1 MMKLLMGLLIVI
13 FGIFFSSCGPASPQ
27 MTGTP
32 TPTTIVVIA
41 TVTASP
47 TRRPSATPTP
57 SMWAEP
63 FRNHIELKDFTG
75 LWSPTSN
82 EVVGIDTTAGAG
94 DFENSRDALI
104 LASAP
109 TFHETR
115 LVNDTSE
122 DTTIGFPIWS
132 MDGKKIFY
140 GIYNQPES
148 WMNRGTLWS
157 ITRDGSNAL
166 SYGGGLGGFQGWM
179 DDHTLIHSSYE
190 GGGTSFVAGF
200 DILKNDYVIGDGI
213 TGGLEAMNANYM
225 AIATCLP
232 VCYVCVLPRVTNIHR
247 PPDRY
252 NCDTE
257 PAMQIGNTRP
267 FPHSEV
273 YAKVSSEDYP
283 YIETIF
289 QDWQTGSNN
298 MLVLGQGKIENKFT
312 SRLLLWNADTNK
324 VTSLAPGGLFG
335 KFSPNGK
342 MLAYITSGPSNQYPE
357 KNAQNIP
364 LDFVTFDDKQYL
376 QVMNMNTRQIMIRVP
391 IKTYRREDYSSS
403 SGFDFTKPD
412 ELSFSPD
419 NRYLSFVTGGY
430 VMKDARFPT
439 EITLADT
446 DKVYLNILDLQ
457 AVELVQSLLLESYD
471 EYTYPNVLWALT
483 NQNFVYQDG
492 RENWHLFQ
500 LSNKAVLPITQAKG
514 DHLIN
519 PAWSYDGSYLSF
531 ESRYESIN
539 KHITTYI
546 LTMNN

>member
-1 MMKLLMGLLIVI
+1 MKLLMGLLIVV
-13 FGIFFSSCGPASPQ
+13 FGIFLSSCGPASPQ

-41 TVTASP
+41 TVPASP

-75 LWSPTSN
+75 LWSPASN
-82 EVVGIDTTAGAG
+82 EVVSIDTTAGAG

-132 MDGKKIFY
+132 VDGKKIFY

-166 SYGGGLGGFQGWM
+166 SYGGGLGGIQGWM
-179 DDHTLIHSSYE
+179 DDHILIHSSYE

-200 DILKNDYVIGDGI
+200 DVLKNEDVVGEVI

-232 VCYVCVLPRVTNIHR
+232 VCYVCVLPKVTNIQK

-252 NCDTE
+252 NCSVE
-257 PAMQIGNTRP
+257 PLMGIGDTRP

-273 YAKVSSEDYP
+273 YAKVGSEDYP

-342 MLAYITSGPSNQYPE
+342 MLAYITSGPSSQYPE

-364 LDFVTFDDKQYL
+364 LDLVTFDDEQYL
-376 QVMNMNTRQIMIRVP
+376 QVMNVNTRQIMIRVP
-391 IKTYRREDYSSS
+391 IKAHRREDYSSS
-403 SGFDFTKPD
+403 SAFDFTKPD

-419 NRYLSFVTGGY
+419 SRYLSFVTNGS
-430 VMKDARFPT
+430 VALKDTHFPS
-439 EITLADT
+439 EITIADT
-446 DKVYLNILDLQ
+446 SNIYLNILDLQ
-457 AVELVQSLLLESYD
+457 DGTLVQALPLDGYG
-471 EYTYPNVLWALT
+471 EYANPNLLWAPT
-483 NQNFVYQDG
+483 SKKFVYQDG
-492 RENWHLFQ
+492 QANWYLFQ
-500 LSNKAVLPITQAKG
+500 LSNKAVLPITQDKG

-519 PAWSYDGSYLSF
+519 PAWSYDGRYLSF
-531 ESRYESIN
+531 GSTN
-539 KHITTYI
+539 PTKTYI
-546 LTMNN
+546 LTVNNQP